1 MKLYLDTA
9 NEDFVLALLNDKH
22 QAIAQKVLESYPKKV
37 ELIPQLT
44 EEILKENNFK
54 IQDFDT
60 FYINIG
66 PGFFT
71 GVRIALVYL
80 RTIVLITK
88 ANIKTIS
95 TMQILAKQNRRKRSF
110 KINAQGN
117 KYYLYETNKNSAFNY
132 KNIKVETGT
141 LKAYDKVNYFDFL
154 SCFIDYL
161 DEFKSYK
168 DVMDIEPYYIKMPQ
182 IGAKK

>member
-1 MKLYLDTA
+1 MYLDTA
-9 NEDFVLALLNDKH
+9 NEDFALALLDDNH
-22 QAIAQKVLESYPKKV
+22 NVIAQKVLESYPKKV
-37 ELIPQLT
+37 ELIPQMT
-44 EEILKENNFK
+44 TQILQENNLK

-80 RTIVLITK
+80 RTIALITSAK
-88 ANIKTIS
+88 IKTIS
-95 TMQILAKQNRRKRSF
+95 TMQILARQNKRKRAF

-117 KYYLYETNKNSAFNY
+117 KYYLYKSNKKNCFNH
-132 KNIKVETGT
+132 NDIAIETGT
-141 LKAYDKVNYFDFL
+141 FNSYDKVNYFSLFD
-154 SCFIDYL
+154 CFIDYL
-161 DEFKSYK
+161 EDFKTY
-168 DVMDIEPYYIKMPQ
+168 DDIMDIEPYYIKMPQ